1 MIAAALEGWA
11 EFCARR
17 SGIVLAV
24 IAAVCA
30 LSAIYAAREARIDS
44 DLSRLIR
51 PSDSLE
57 WYAHDRAFNAAFA
70 NIQNTAAVVISGRD
84 FSLVRDHARTL
95 RDALR
100 SETDIEAVYAPSLA
114 EVIEAGRALFIPPAD
129 LERWLE
135 GVEYG
140 YGPMLR
146 LTEGADVGAALSILV
161 DHLAANPRQPLPRPL
176 ETLLDAI
183 VSSASDRVALDRI
196 TLDRIALEIAPPLE
210 PDLDGEHHEVLVV
223 RGRQRLD
230 ESLPHA
236 AHVELLR
243 RVRAAHP
250 PPADV
255 RVRLTGEAKLADEEI
270 RAAFSGIELAGTLSL
285 LVLAAVL
292 GFGVRSW
299 RAIATIFALL
309 TSGVLLTLGWA
320 TLAVGS
326 FNTLSLIF
334 VVMFFGLGV
343 DFAVHFALRA
353 GETDTAGRTAGP
365 AVAARDIGGALLLCA
380 TTSGIAF
387 LAFAPTA
394 YRGLGELGVISAGGM
409 AIAVV
414 LALTLIPALQGHFGT
429 PPTPPGRRT
438 PASSQ
443 RFGWVIGGAVVVA
456 LLASTLA
463 RDLRFDYSVLAMRDA
478 STEGMATLLDLQRAG
493 IATDYSIAVL
503 ADDAREAA
511 EISERLRALPEV
523 ADVTGPDVLVPDAQ
537 DAKLDRMRDTL
548 ALFEDLPPPAPG
560 TMQEFVPLLLD
571 DLAAAQSAV
580 PDKAR
585 AAVASAL
592 TTLRSL
598 NNSQL
603 GAIDARLP
611 DSVGE
616 SLETLAR
623 LLAPTPW
630 TLETLPRDVTALMV
644 TADGR
649 RLLRVQPAEA
659 LDSRDATQRFVDAI
673 ATVAP
678 NYAGRTVVEW
688 GVGGVVVEAFA
699 HAAALALA
707 GIALVLAVY
716 FRGLLLPALVLVPIA
731 LSMLITAAVMQLTG
745 ITLNMANIL
754 VVPLIVGLGVDTGI
768 HVVDRWRHSDDLTAL
783 AASSTPRAVLI
794 SGLTTLG
801 TFASLSLSPHGGA
814 ASIGLLLTI
823 AIGTMLVVTFG
834 LLPALLE
841 VCGRWTRKARR
852 AA

>member
-1 MIAAALEGWA
+1 MITAALEGWA
-11 EFCARR
+11 DLCARR
-17 SGIVLAV
+17 SGTVLLA
-24 IAAVCA
+24 IAALCV
-30 LSAIYAAREARIDS
+30 LSGVYAAREARIDS

-51 PSDSLE
+51 PSDALE
-57 WYAHDRAFNAAFA
+57 WYVHDRAFNAAFPDT
-70 NIQNTAAVVISGRD
+70 QNTAVVVVSGSD
-84 FSLVRDHARTL
+84 FEAVRDHARRL

-100 SETDIEAVYAPSLA
+100 SKADIDAVYAPSLS
-114 EVIEAGRALFIPPAD
+114 EFIDYRRALFIPLAD

-146 LTEGADVGAALSILV
+146 LTEGADVGTALSILV
-161 DHLAANPRQPLPRPL
+161 DHLAAHPRQPLPRPL
-176 ETLLDAI
+176 ETLLEAI
-183 VSSASDRVALDRI
+183 SSGSP
-196 TLDRIALEIAPPLE
+196 DRIALEIAPPLE
-210 PDLDGEHHEVLVV
+210 PEVDGEHHEVLVV
-223 RGRQRLD
+223 RGRQQLD
-230 ESLPHA
+230 ESLPNA
-236 AHVELLR
+236 AQVALLR
-243 RVRAAHP
+243 RVLAAHP
-250 PPADV
+250 PPDGT

-270 RAAFSGIELAGTLSL
+270 GAAFSGIELAGTLSI

-299 RAIATIFALL
+299 RAVATIFTLL
-309 TSGVLLTLGWA
+309 ACGVLLTLGWA

-353 GETDTAGRTAGP
+353 GETDTNGRTAGP
-365 AVAARDIGGALLLCA
+365 AAAARDIGGALLLCA

-394 YRGLGELGVISAGGM
+394 YPGLGELGVISAGGM
-409 AIAVV
+409 AIAVL
-414 LALTLIPALQGHFGT
+414 LALTLIPALQGRFGT
-429 PPTPPGRRT
+429 PPTPPGMRA
-438 PASSQ
+438 PATSQ
-443 RFGWVIGGAVVVA
+443 RFGWVIGGAVAVA

-503 ADDAREAA
+503 ADDASDAA
-511 EISERLRALPEV
+511 GISERLRVLPEV
-523 ADVTGPDVLVPDAQ
+523 ADVTGPDVLVPEAQ
-537 DAKLDRMRDTL
+537 GAKLDRMRDTL
-548 ALFEDLPPPAPG
+548 ALFEDLSQPVPG
-560 TMQEFVPLLLD
+560 TLQDFVPLLLD
-571 DLAAAQSAV
+571 DLAAAQSAL
-580 PDKAR
+580 PDDAR
-585 AAVASAL
+585 ETVASAI

-598 NNSQL
+598 DNNQL
-603 GAIDARLP
+603 EALDARLQG
-611 DSVGE
+611 SVSE
-616 SLETLAR
+616 SLEALGR
-623 LLAPTPW
+623 LLSPAPW
-630 TLETLPRDVTALMV
+630 TLEALPEDVTALMV

-659 LDSRDATQRFVDAI
+659 LDSRAATERFVRAV
-673 ATVAP
+673 AVVAP

-707 GIALVLAVY
+707 GIALVLAAY

-731 LSMLITAAVMQLTG
+731 LSMLVTAAVMQLTG

-754 VVPLIVGLGVDTGI
+754 VVPLVVGLGVDTGI
-768 HVVDRWRHSDDLTAL
+768 HVVDRWRHSDDLTML

-823 AIGTMLVVTFG
+823 AIGTMLLVTFG

-841 VCGRWTRKARR
+841 VCGRWTNDARR
-852 AA
+852 SV

>member
-30 LSAIYAAREARIDS
+30 LSAVYAAREARIDS

-70 NIQNTAAVVISGRD
+70 NIQNTAAVVISGRA

-196 TLDRIALEIAPPLE
+196 ALEIAPPLE

-270 RAAFSGIELAGTLSL
+270 GAAFSGIELAGTLSL

-429 PPTPPGRRT
+429 PPTPPGRGA
-438 PASSQ
+438 PASSK

-523 ADVTGPDVLVPDAQ
+523 ADVSGPDVLVPDAQ

-659 LDSRDATQRFVDAI
+659 LDSRTATQRFVDAI

-768 HVVDRWRHSDDLTAL
+768 HVVDRWRQSDDLTAL

-841 VCGRWTRKARR
+841 VCGRWTREARR

>member
-1 MIAAALEGWA
+1 MITAALEGWA
-11 EFCARR
+11 DLCARR
-17 SGIVLAV
+17 SGTVLLA
-24 IAAVCA
+24 IAALCV
-30 LSAIYAAREARIDS
+30 LSGIYAAREARIDS

-51 PSDSLE
+51 PSDALE
-57 WYAHDRAFNAAFA
+57 WYAHDRAFNAAFPDA
-70 NIQNTAAVVISGRD
+70 QNTAVVVVSGRD
-84 FSLVRDHARTL
+84 FEAVRDHARRL

-100 SETDIEAVYAPSLA
+100 STAEIDAVYAPALS
-114 EVIEAGRALFIPPAD
+114 EFIEDRRALFIPMAD

-146 LTEGADVGAALSILV
+146 LTEGADVGSTLSILV
-161 DHLAANPRQPLPRPL
+161 DHLAAHPRQPLPRPL
-176 ETLLDAI
+176 ETLLEAI
-183 VSSASDRVALDRI
+183 SSGSPDRI
-196 TLDRIALEIAPPLE
+196 SLEIAPPLKPE
-210 PDLDGEHHEVLVV
+210 LDGDHHEVLVV
-223 RGRQRLD
+223 RGRQQLD
-230 ESLPHA
+230 ESLPNA
-236 AHVELLR
+236 AQVALLR
-243 RVRAAHP
+243 RVLAAHP
-250 PPADV
+250 PPDGI

-270 RAAFSGIELAGTLSL
+270 GAAFSGIELAGTLSI

-299 RAIATIFALL
+299 RAVATIFTLL
-309 TSGVLLTLGWA
+309 ACGVLLTLGWA

-353 GETDTAGRTAGP
+353 GETDTTGRTAGP
-365 AVAARDIGGALLLCA
+365 AVAAREIGGALLLCA

-409 AIAVV
+409 AIAVL
-414 LALTLIPALQGHFGT
+414 LALTLIPALQGRFGT
-429 PPTPPGRRT
+429 PPTPPGLRA
-438 PASSQ
+438 PATSK
-443 RFGWVIGGAVVVA
+443 RFGWVIGGAVAVA

-503 ADDAREAA
+503 ADDASDAA
-511 EISERLRALPEV
+511 RISERLRLLPEV

-537 DAKLDRMRDTL
+537 DTKLDRMRDTL
-548 ALFEDLPPPAPG
+548 VLFEDLSPPVPG

-571 DLAAAQSAV
+571 DLAAADSAV
-580 PDKAR
+580 PDEAR
-585 AAVASAL
+585 EAVASAI
-592 TTLRSL
+592 TTLRAL
-598 NNSQL
+598 DDSQL
-603 GAIDARLP
+603 GALDARLP
-611 DSVGE
+611 GSVSE
-616 SLETLAR
+616 SLEALGH
-623 LLAPTPW
+623 LLSPAPW
-630 TLETLPRDVTALMV
+630 TLEDLPRDVTALMV

-659 LDSRDATQRFVDAI
+659 LDSRAATERFVRAV

-707 GIALVLAVY
+707 GIALVLAAY
-716 FRGLLLPALVLVPIA
+716 FRGLLLPALVLVPIV
-731 LSMLITAAVMQLTG
+731 LSMLVTAAVMQLTG

-823 AIGTMLVVTFG
+823 AIGTMLLVTFS

-841 VCGRWTRKARR
+841 VCGRWTGDARR
-852 AA
+852 SI